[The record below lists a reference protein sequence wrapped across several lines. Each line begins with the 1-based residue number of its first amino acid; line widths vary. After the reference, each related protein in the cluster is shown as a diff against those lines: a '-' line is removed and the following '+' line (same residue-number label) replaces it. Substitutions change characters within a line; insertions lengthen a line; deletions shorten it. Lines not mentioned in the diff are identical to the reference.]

1 MVWYLQVFFAVIA
14 AVNTCIQ
21 FFCMSLSL
29 SSLKWMP
36 RSTFLDLLIVA
47 CFGGFVLFLWNS
59 KNFQNGYTTL
69 HLQQQCMND
78 PAPPHAINVMSH
90 LLASLYFIWAILIG
104 VYVYLIVAWI
114 WISLMINDFGLL
126 FMCLPSVSLQRNI
139 YLCLLF
145 IR

>member
-1 MVWYLQVFFAVIA
+1 MTSAGFFAVTSKA
-14 AVNTCIQ
+14 TVNTCIQ
-21 FFCMSLSL
+21 FFCITLSL

-47 CFGGFVLFLWNS
+47 CFGGFCFVFM
-59 KNFQNGYTTL
+59 K
-69 HLQQQCMND
+69 LQKS
-78 PAPPHAINVMSH
+78 PEWLYHFTFATAVHEWSSFSASSPH

-114 WISLMINDFGLL
+114 WISLMVKDFGLL

-139 YLCLLF
+139 CLCLLF
-145 IR
+145 IL